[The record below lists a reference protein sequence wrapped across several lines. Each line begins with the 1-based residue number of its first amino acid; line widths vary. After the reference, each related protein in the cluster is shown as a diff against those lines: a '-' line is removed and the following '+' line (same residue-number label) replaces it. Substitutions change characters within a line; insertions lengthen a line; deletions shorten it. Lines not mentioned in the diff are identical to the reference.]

1 MRVLIRPAGRN
12 ELAGIRELLASQ
24 NLPHERFEERLSH
37 LLVAQSEGTVVGC
50 IGLELLDRMGIIRVL
65 AVKPDLQG
73 EDIDRQLIEHIL
85 DYARLANIEEVY
97 AFTSSLSPYL
107 EELGFKVINRDELP
121 SEIKELPDLNV
132 LYPETVLCLRMKIK
146 RITELE

>member
-37 LLVAQSEGTVVGC
+37 LLVAQSKGTVVGC

-65 AVKPDLQG
+65 AVEPGFQE

-107 EELGFKVINRDELP
+107 EELGFKAVNREELP
-121 SEIKELPDLNV
+121 PEIKELPDLNV
-132 LYPETVLCLRMKIK
+132 LYPETALCLRMKIK